1 MYHKKAFSLIE
12 LLMVIIILGILIAA
26 SRTLFTMP
34 SQYII
39 KGEQCVNSIHWEIT
53 RAFYSGISG
62 KFKKVDNNTD
72 AIPEQYSIIF
82 DSSMRDNN
90 ITMWLLLEWAT
101 TWTTWKVITLGK
113 ESAQAGCQSPQH
125 YIVLS
130 GYING
135 SRSDTIRLNI
145 NKNTN
150 SNRSIQLCSNTNCP
164 SWSEAFT
171 GRIDYFLCQRN
182 DTCLLFFQEL
192 IDTRSQT
199 INSRKC
205 LSLPPNADECKRR
218 SLDTI

>member
-39 KGEQCVNSIHWEIT
+39 KSEQCVNSIHWEIT